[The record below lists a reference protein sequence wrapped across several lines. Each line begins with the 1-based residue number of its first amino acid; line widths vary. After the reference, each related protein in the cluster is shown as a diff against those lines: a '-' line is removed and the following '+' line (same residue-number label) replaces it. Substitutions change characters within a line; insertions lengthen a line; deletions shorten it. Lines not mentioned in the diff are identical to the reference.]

1 MMKDEPVK
9 DLLGNINRAL
19 ILRLLERKYSGDKS
33 AIPTINYLAVQSKAV
48 PETLP
53 GVTRMEVGNSV
64 TYKFGS
70 ELPKTESWFQTLA
83 GLELNWLFALI
94 SSPTIVQGTSYVNNT
109 LHHILIPQTGQ
120 KVLVKYAG
128 SLPLSV
134 TIYGAARSYGEH
146 IPTFKALSIV
156 FNPETKLIDL
166 TLFEEHQDVAVPL
179 LLQFQY
185 CPLQGF
191 TPIHKIASGCN
202 KCIKQF
208 YWKLWFGDDE
218 VLPNINIQ
226 SPYCLCSPLML
237 KSR

>member
-53 GVTRMEVGNSV
+53 GVTCMEVGNSV

-94 SSPTIVQGTSYVNNT
+94 SSPTIVQGTSYVDNA
-109 LHHILIPQTGQ
+109 LCHILVPQTGQ

-128 SLPLSV
+128 SLPLLV
-134 TIYGAARSYGEH
+134 TVYGAARSYGEH

-166 TLFEEHQDVAVPL
+166 TLFEEHQDVAIPL

-185 CPLQGF
+185 CP
-191 TPIHKIASGCN
+191 
-202 KCIKQF
+202 
-208 YWKLWFGDDE
+208 
-218 VLPNINIQ
+218 
-226 SPYCLCSPLML
+226 
-237 KSR
+237 